1 MARKYNRSWIAKKNI
16 IDFNQKQWRQDIG
29 YFISQRKFWHFAM
42 VTRTK
47 VIDKK
52 NKVKKF
58 EIYSKNGESFSIK
71 FQGQNKIINSTDLN
85 LVNNY
90 FKIKE

>member
-29 YFISQRKFWHFAM
+29 YFISQRKFWYFAM

-47 VIDKK
+47 
-52 NKVKKF
+52 
-58 EIYSKNGESFSIK
+58 
-71 FQGQNKIINSTDLN
+71 
-85 LVNNY
+85 
-90 FKIKE
+90 

>member
-29 YFISQRKFWHFAM
+29 YFISENKYWHFAM
-42 VTRTK
+42 VTRTRT
-47 VIDKK
+47 IDKK
-52 NKVKKF
+52 KKIKEF
-58 EIYSKNGESFSIK
+58 EIYTKGGVNFKITY
-71 FQGQNKIINSTDLN
+71 QGQNKIVNSTDLN

-90 FKIKE
+90 LKIKE